1 MNKGEVL
8 VEKIIGIDKIRPLLG
23 KYLEE
28 IEQNNDVVVISSR
41 SKPKGVLISY
51 SSYEELKKLSEK
63 AKQLEVK
70 SILDEMREQ
79 GEKSSLTEKD
89 VQTEIKEVRHASR
102 N

>member
-1 MNKGEVL
+1 M
-8 VEKIIGIDKIRPLLG
+8 EKIIGIDKIRPLLG